1 VRFLLGHRWVLVAA
15 FATLVTVCSM
25 TVHPFGA
32 PKQSQAQVASMD
44 DLKLPAEI
52 TTIFKRSCMDCHSSQ
67 TTWPWY
73 SYVAP
78 VSWLVERDVRRGRDY
93 MNLSEWQQY
102 TLQQRQKLLADVA
115 STVKNGEMPLP
126 QYTLIHRQARLSEAD
141 RDLVYQWSRG
151 ERRRLRAESQSLAAQ
166 DSATQD
172 QLQPATGS
180 EAMH

>member
-1 VRFLLGHRWVLVAA
+1 VLVAA
-15 FATLVTVCSM
+15 FATLITVCSM

-32 PKQSQAQVASMD
+32 PKQSQAQAASMG

-126 QYTLIHRQARLSEAD
+126 QYTLIHRQARLSEVD
-141 RDLVYQWSRG
+141 RDLVYQWARG